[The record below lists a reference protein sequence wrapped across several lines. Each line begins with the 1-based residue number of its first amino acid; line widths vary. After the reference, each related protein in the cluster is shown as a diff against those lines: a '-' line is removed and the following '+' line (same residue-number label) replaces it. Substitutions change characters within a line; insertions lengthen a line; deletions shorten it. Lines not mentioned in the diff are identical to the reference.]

1 MRKRLPKSRRSGASL
16 GAAMLGRGPPEA
28 EALPDAATRERA
40 GLGGHV
46 GAVAGS
52 RSFRGWGWR
61 RAGST
66 AIKTLFL
73 AFISRFIQQREGG
86 PASGR
91 HCPAVAGLQAR
102 PWPAV
107 RPCALLPG
115 CRPGA
120 APGPARAGQRL
131 SPAPG
136 RRSTTRSRC
145 RRCGGSARCP
155 SGPRRCSATAS
166 AGCGAGGGPG
176 CACTAWL
183 PSPLG
188 RREGSRRRRQKTRGE
203 GNHTALLRWEHGPC
217 VYTQDEK
224 HLSGVL

>member
-1 MRKRLPKSRRSGASL
+1 MRGAVVTWRGRRREARGGSGKGRPLPQRNGRNG
-16 GAAMLGRGPPEA
+16 GVRLGRETA
-28 EALPDAATRERA
+28 TTAA
-40 GLGGHV
+40 
-46 GAVAGS
+46 
-52 RSFRGWGWR
+52 
-61 RAGST
+61 
-66 AIKTLFL
+66 KTLFL
-73 AFISRFIQQREGG
+73 AFISHFIQRGESRPSPSRRCPAFTGLRWRWGLAFAWCPSLFPPSRAAAGGRAGG
-86 PASGR
+86 PACGD
-91 HCPAVAGLQAR
+91 
-102 PWPAV
+102 
-107 RPCALLPG
+107 
-115 CRPGA
+115 
-120 APGPARAGQRL
+120 QRL
-131 SPAPG
+131 SPVRDG
-136 RRSTTRSRC
+136 RSTTRSRC